1 LLACAAGQQRTGN
14 GENGKASHDFCI
26 HFLIPFE

>member
-1 LLACAAGQQRTGN
+1 LLGCTACQQRTGH

-26 HFLIPFE
+26 HFLIPLE